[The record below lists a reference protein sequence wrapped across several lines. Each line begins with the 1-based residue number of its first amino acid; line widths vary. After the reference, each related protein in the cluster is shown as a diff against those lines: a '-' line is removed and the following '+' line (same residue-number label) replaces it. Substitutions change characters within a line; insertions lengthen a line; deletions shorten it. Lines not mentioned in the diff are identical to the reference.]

1 MTQLPA
7 VTAGM
12 SLLPSVE
19 EWQTMTQMA
28 EALVASGLLPKH
40 ITTWQAA
47 LAVMQ
52 RGRELGVPPMYAL
65 SNILHLQGKPTAN
78 SELMLAL
85 IYRDHGDGAVIF
97 THTDETRCEVS
108 YKRRGWTS
116 RQRYA
121 FTLEDAKRA
130 GLLNNPS
137 WLKYPAAM
145 LRARSISAV
154 ARMAFPDSIGGMYTP
169 EELGAE
175 VEVDAEGQLVVVSPG
190 ADTVDGATGESLPSA
205 TEAGLDAV
213 HILRI
218 VTEAQECVDEHHRA
232 RVRQLHAEA
241 VRLGIREEPAVE
253 EALSAAKAR
262 CWSEG

>member
-1 MTQLPA
+1 MSQLPA
-7 VTAGM
+7 VTSGVG
-12 SLLPSVE
+12 LLPSAE
-19 EWQTMTQMA
+19 EWQTMIQMA

-40 ITTWQAA
+40 ITRWQAA

-65 SNILHLQGKPTAN
+65 SNIVHIEGKPTAN

-85 IYRDHGDGAVIF
+85 IYRDHGDGAVVF
-97 THTDETRCEVS
+97 THSDETRCEIS
-108 YKRRGWTS
+108 YKRRNWTS
-116 RQRYA
+116 RQVYA

-130 GLLNNPS
+130 DLLGKTS
-137 WLKYPAAM
+137 WQKYPAAM
-145 LRARSISAV
+145 LRARCISAV

-175 VEVDAEGQLVVVSPG
+175 VEVDAEGRLVVVSPPET
-190 ADTVDGATGESLPSA
+190 AVERVTGGVLPSEEE
-205 TEAGLDAV
+205 TDLDEA

-218 VTEAQECVDEHHRA
+218 VTEAEACVDDQHRA

-253 EALSAAKAR
+253 DALSAAKAR
-262 CWSEG
+262 CWGEG